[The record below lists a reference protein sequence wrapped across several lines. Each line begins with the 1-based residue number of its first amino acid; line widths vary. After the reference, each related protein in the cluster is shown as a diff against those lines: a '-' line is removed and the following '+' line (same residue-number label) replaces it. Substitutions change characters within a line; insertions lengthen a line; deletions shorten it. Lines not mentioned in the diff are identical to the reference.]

1 MITGMSVFSEEN
13 SEENHYFTVFFT
25 SGENSEENHYFIVF
39 FTSEENS
46 EEKSQRSE
54 IIFPTHEK
62 KLEKHEVIPVRIEE
76 RTIIIAEKKIR
87 WQKYLFVEFCYNKFC
102 HLYGY

>member
-1 MITGMSVFSEEN
+1 MITGMSVF

-62 KLEKHEVIPVRIEE
+62 KLEKHEVIPVRIEQKTFLKE
-76 RTIIIAEKKIR
+76 EE
-87 WQKYLFVEFCYNKFC
+87 WQTVRHPFFVKRCSCSCPPLVRFSSSS
-102 HLYGY
+102 

>member
-1 MITGMSVFSEEN
+1 M
-13 SEENHYFTVFFT
+13 YFVTLLI
-25 SGENSEENHYFIVF
+25 SARENHYFIVF

-62 KLEKHEVIPVRIEE
+62 KLEKHEVIPVRIEQSPFLH
-76 RTIIIAEKKIR
+76 RR
-87 WQKYLFVEFCYNKFC
+87 
-102 HLYGY
+102 

>member
-1 MITGMSVFSEEN
+1 MITGMSVF

-46 EEKSQRSE
+46 EENHYFIVFFTCGENSEEKSQRSE

-62 KLEKHEVIPVRIEE
+62 KTGK
-76 RTIIIAEKKIR
+76 T
-87 WQKYLFVEFCYNKFC
+87 
-102 HLYGY
+102 

>member
-25 SGENSEENHYFIVF
+25 SG
-39 FTSEENS
+39 ENS

-62 KLEKHEVIPVRIEE
+62 KLEKHEVIPVRIEQLFFLSVLA
-76 RTIIIAEKKIR
+76 IACPR
-87 WQKYLFVEFCYNKFC
+87 
-102 HLYGY
+102 

>member
-1 MITGMSVFSEEN
+1 MSKPYKLRMGLCSMITGMSVFSE
-13 SEENHYFTVFFT
+13 
-25 SGENSEENHYFIVF
+25 ENSEENHYFIVF

-62 KLEKHEVIPVRIEE
+62 KLEKHEVIPVRIEQ
-76 RTIIIAEKKIR
+76 RT
-87 WQKYLFVEFCYNKFC
+87 
-102 HLYGY
+102 

>member
-62 KLEKHEVIPVRIEE
+62 KLEKHEVIPVRIE
-76 RTIIIAEKKIR
+76 
-87 WQKYLFVEFCYNKFC
+87 QKPIYDRPEMM
-102 HLYGY
+102 